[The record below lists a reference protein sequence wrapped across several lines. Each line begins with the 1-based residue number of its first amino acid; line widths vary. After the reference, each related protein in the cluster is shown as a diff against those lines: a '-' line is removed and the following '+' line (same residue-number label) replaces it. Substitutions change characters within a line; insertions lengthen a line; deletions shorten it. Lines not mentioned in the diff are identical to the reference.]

1 MQKTSSKGKKMD
13 DTDKITAVLIF
24 SLMGME
30 YYLFVFLKYTLT
42 SLGIYWLSSQRCEN
56 KKGPEEGNKT
66 ILTHISHSTLEERHE
81 QDWVTT
87 GW

>member
-1 MQKTSSKGKKMD
+1 MD

-30 YYLFVFLKYTLT
+30 YYLFVFLKYMLT

-56 KKGPEEGNKT
+56 KKGPGEGKKNYP
-66 ILTHISHSTLEERHE
+66 HPHFS
-81 QDWVTT
+81 
-87 GW
+87 